1 MKIVLYLLGSIVTI
15 LTVIIL
21 IRQWQFRRNLK
32 KQSAKFP
39 VFTSPRPG
47 LIYFSKQLPFQPD
60 EMQIIYVEKDFSP
73 VINAA
78 FQEHYKEISEMISQK
93 GYRLFYAPAIS
104 SKIQDTEY
112 LKYNF
117 PGIQPDKI
125 KTANFQELNLL
136 QYLLPES
143 EVSCGFLRLKLDG
156 ETKYGF
162 SKFEFDEQLPL
173 ISQVETYLGK
183 VGEDPIF
190 FSLGRPDSEDD
201 VADFNFWQK
210 SRELMDDVKA
220 KISEL
225 RMLGVEEM
233 LIRNL
238 VEIQHQLS
246 TVKISNDNRIF
257 LPEFQKE
264 IKMAPLPK
272 AVFLLFLQHPEGILF
287 KNLPDYRA
295 ELLSIY
301 NKLAHTDDREITEKS
316 IVDVTDPSSNSI
328 NEKCS
333 RIREAFLREMNDE
346 IARHYYV
353 TGNRGE
359 VKKIELN
366 RDLVAWEEEK

>member
-1 MKIVLYLLGSIVTI
+1 MKFLLVILIVIFI
-15 LTVIIL
+15 LTIIIL
-21 IRQWQFRRNLK
+21 IRELQFRLNLK

-39 VFTSPRPG
+39 TFSNPRQG
-47 LIYFSKQLPFQPD
+47 LIYFSKQLLFQPD

-73 VINAA
+73 AINAA
-78 FQEHYKEISEMISQK
+78 FQEHYQEISKMISEK
-93 GYRLFYAPAIS
+93 GYRLFYAPTIN
-104 SKIQDTEY
+104 SKILNPEY

-125 KTANFQELNLL
+125 ETANFQELNLL

-143 EVSCGFLRLKLDG
+143 EIKCGFIRLKLDG

-162 SKFEFDEQLPL
+162 SYFEFDEQLPL
-173 ISQVETYLGK
+173 IPQVETYLGK
-183 VGEDPIF
+183 VGKDPIF

-225 RMLGVEEM
+225 RMMGVEEM

-238 VEIQHQLS
+238 VEVQHQLS
-246 TVKISNDNRIF
+246 TLKIDNENRIF
-257 LPEFQKE
+257 LPEFEKE
-264 IKMAPLPK
+264 IRMAPLPK
-272 AVFLLFLQHPEGILF
+272 AVFFLFLRHPEGILF
-287 KNLPDYRA
+287 KNLPDYRT

-301 NKLAHTDDREITEKS
+301 DKLAHTDDREIIEKS
-316 IVDVTDPSSNSI
+316 IIDVTDPSSNSI

-346 IARHYYV
+346 IARNYYV

-366 RDLVAWEEEK
+366 RDLVVWEGER